1 MASANGRGILFGMD
15 IACESVRKTYGAHV
29 ALEDVSFGTEF
40 AHTLA
45 LIGPSGGGKSTLL
58 RILAGLEIPDSGK
71 VSLGGE
77 AMVFQEAWMHK
88 YRIRVGIVFQGYN
101 LFPHLTA
108 IENVLLPLQQVH
120 RLPDANQRAIAALD
134 RFRMADH
141 ATKKPSELSGGQR
154 QRVAIARALAADP
167 EVLFMDEPTAAL
179 DPEMTA
185 EVLEVIAGLRD
196 AKQPLLLVTHE
207 MGFARETADAVAFV
221 SDGRVLECREAES
234 FFSDPKAP
242 GAVRFLER
250 ILKY

>member
-1 MASANGRGILFGMD
+1 MRRVFIFSPMEIS
-15 IACESVRKTYGAHV
+15 CQSVRKTYGAHV

-45 LIGPSGGGKSTLL
+45 LVGPSGGGKSTLL
-58 RILAGLEIPDSGK
+58 RILAGLEVPDSG
-71 VSLGGE
+71 E
-77 AMVFQEAWMHK
+77 AFIDGKSMVFEEAWMHK
-88 YRIRVGIVFQGYN
+88 YRVKVGIVFQGYN

-108 IENVLLPLQQVH
+108 LQNVLLPLEQVH
-120 RLPDANQRAIAALD
+120 KLTDANQRAVAALD

-141 ATKKPSELSGGQR
+141 ANKKPSELSGGQR

-221 SDGRVLECREAES
+221 SEGRVLECREAGA
-234 FFSDPKAP
+234 FFSDPQAAE
-242 GAVRFLER
+242 AVRFLER

>member
-1 MASANGRGILFGMD
+1 MEIS
-15 IACESVRKTYGAHV
+15 CQSVRKTYGAHV
-29 ALEDVSFGTEF
+29 ALEDVTFDTEF

-58 RILAGLEIPDSGK
+58 RILAGLEIPDDGK
-71 VSLGGE
+71 VLVDGK
-77 AMVFQEAWMHK
+77 AMVFQEAWMHN
-88 YRIRVGIVFQGYN
+88 YRVQVGIVFQGYN

-108 IENVLLPLQQVH
+108 LENVLLPLQQVH
-120 RLPDANQRAIAALD
+120 RLPDSNERAAAALD

-141 ATKKPSELSGGQR
+141 GNKKPSELSGGQR

-196 AKQPLLLVTHE
+196 AKQPLILVTHE

-221 SDGRVLECREAES
+221 SEGRVLECREAGQ
-234 FFSDPKAP
+234 FFSDPQAP
-242 GAVRFLER
+242 TAIRFLER